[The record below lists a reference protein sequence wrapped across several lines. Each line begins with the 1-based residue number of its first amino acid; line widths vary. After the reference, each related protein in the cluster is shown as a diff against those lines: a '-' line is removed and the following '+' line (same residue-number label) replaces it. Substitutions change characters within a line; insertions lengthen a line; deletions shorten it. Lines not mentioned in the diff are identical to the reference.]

1 MYSASHVWTILSI
14 HFDLDDVIVET
25 ELTNEDDNEHEVGND
40 FKKHCSSKLKDS
52 VQKTPFSRI
61 NFIKSK
67 LLYERSSDSSK
78 DIDLVSQEI
87 LISDTRFDCKFLKIV
102 NL

>member
-1 MYSASHVWTILSI
+1 MSI
-14 HFDLDDVIVET
+14 HFDLDDVIVEA
-25 ELTNEDDNEHEVGND
+25 ELTDEDDHELEERND
-40 FKKHCSSKLKDS
+40 FKKLHTPKLKDS
-52 VQKTPFSRI
+52 VRRTPFSRI

-87 LISDTRFDCKFLKIV
+87 LISDTRFDCKFKII
-102 NL
+102 